1 LASAKTQLLNKTS
14 LPNDQVFIIER
25 VNEALSVSKE
35 NGGALILEGICAV
48 FGQRNE
54 NNRIY
59 EKQEYLPHLNYLN
72 EKIGKGQ
79 LFGELDHPQSFDVS
93 LKNVSH
99 VVESLR
105 YDESSNT
112 VRIKLKV
119 LDTPCGRIAKTLVES
134 GCTVSTS
141 SRAAGQVMEGGKV
154 KLHKIFTY
162 DLVAEPGF
170 SQAALSQVS
179 ESLGSNYS
187 MLFESLDGLKTTAIT
202 NKLTDISENF
212 NYRDSVS
219 IYQINSSDIPKQQN
233 NRTQMANDFVSRE
246 EMDQYSRIVK
256 KKIESLQESIS
267 KNNAG
272 LRGMVNEQADA
283 SQTQQLVEYVNYLA
297 GEMEKMM
304 EYSNYL
310 STMLN
315 KGIGYTEHVAEKVN
329 NVIDYSDY
337 LGENIQKSIQYSDY
351 LGEKLNQSI
360 NYSEYVAE
368 AVDKNIAYSNY
379 LAENLD
385 KSLQYSDYLAE
396 NIDKGIQYSEYVAEQ
411 AENGIKYSNYLGE
424 NLDAAIKY
432 SEYLGENLQ
441 KGIAYSEYIAE
452 SMNDRL
458 TPSAG
463 IKARK
468 LLADVKSLNESANL
482 EVSETSGVDELANAV
497 SGIISHIKSNSANA
511 VLENK
516 YPFLKLLTES
526 NRQKFYSLD
535 QATKTSIVETM
546 KGAIFF
552 NEADVINIMEQ
563 VMNREVENTPGY
575 IKFMP
580 EKYKEVYESMN
591 ENEKNWIAAQ
601 AINKVINTPYQA
613 KAFWDSRDLRG
624 INERIALQTT
634 INNNSINESQGKE
647 GYISLEQVNQS
658 LRGYSNSYLD
668 ALKRRAKN

>member
-1 LASAKTQLLNKTS
+1 
-14 LPNDQVFIIER
+14 VFIIER
-25 VNEALSVSKE
+25 VNEALSASKE
-35 NGGALILEGICAV
+35 NDGALVLEGICAV

-72 EKIGKGQ
+72 EKINKGQ
-79 LFGELDHPQSFDVS
+79 LFGELDHPQNFDVS

-105 YDESSNT
+105 YDEPSNT

-134 GCTVSTS
+134 GCTISTS

-179 ESLGSNYS
+179 ENLGSNYS

-202 NKLTDISENF
+202 NTLADISESFNF
-212 NYRDSVS
+212 EDSVK
-219 IYQINSSDIPKQQN
+219 IYRINNLDIPKQQN

-246 EMDQYSRIVK
+246 ELNQYSQLVK
-256 KKIESLQESIS
+256 KKFDSLQENLS

-272 LRGMVNEQADA
+272 LASISENQAEPA
-283 SQTQQLVEYVNYLA
+283 QTGQLVEYVNYLA
-297 GEMEKMM
+297 GEMEKLI
-304 EYSNYL
+304 EYSNYM

-337 LGENIQKSIQYSDY
+337 LGENLQKSISYSDY
-351 LGEKLNQSI
+351 IGEKLNQSI

-379 LAENLD
+379 LAEN
-385 KSLQYSDYLAE
+385 
-396 NIDKGIQYSEYVAEQ
+396 IDKGIQYSEYVAEQ
-411 AENGIKYSNYLGE
+411 AENGIKFSNYLAE
-424 NLDAAIKY
+424 NLDTAIRY

-458 TPSAG
+458 TPSTAT
-463 IKARK
+463 KARK
-468 LLADVKSLNESANL
+468 LLADVKTLNEGAQFEIDENA
-482 EVSETSGVDELANAV
+482 GVDELTSAV
-497 SGIISHIKSNSANA
+497 SGILSHIKSNSANA

-516 YPFLKLLTES
+516 YPFLKLLTEA
-526 NRQKFYSLD
+526 NRQRFYTLD
-535 QATKTSIVETM
+535 QNTKTAIVETM

-552 NEADVINIMEQ
+552 NEGDVISIMEA
-563 VMNREVENTPGY
+563 VMNKEVENTPGY

-580 EKYKEVYESMN
+580 ETYKSIFESMN
-591 ENEKNWIAAQ
+591 DNERNWISAQ
-601 AINKVINTPYQA
+601 AVNKVINTPYQA

-624 INERIALQTT
+624 IRERIAQENS

-658 LRGYSNSYLD
+658 LRGYSNNYLD
-668 ALKRRAKN
+668 ALKRRAQN

>member
-1 LASAKTQLLNKTS
+1 MATANTQLLHKSS
-14 LPNDQVFIIER
+14 LPSDQVFIIER
-25 VNEALSVSKE
+25 VNEALNVTKQ
-35 NGGALILEGICAV
+35 NDGALVLEGICAV

-99 VVESLR
+99 VVESLS
-105 YDESSNT
+105 YDEPSNT

-134 GCTVSTS
+134 GCTISTS

-202 NKLTDISENF
+202 NSLTDISESF
-212 NYRDSVS
+212 DFEESVKVYR
-219 IYQINSSDIPKQQN
+219 INSSDIPNQN
-233 NRTQMANDFVSRE
+233 NSTQMANEFVSKE
-246 EMDQYSRIVK
+246 EMNQYSQLVK
-256 KKIESLQESIS
+256 KKFDSLQENLS
-267 KNNAG
+267 KNNAD
-272 LRGMVNEQADA
+272 LLSL
-283 SQTQQLVEYVNYLA
+283 SQGVSEPAQTEKLVEYVNYLA
-297 GEMEKMM
+297 AEMEKMV

-329 NVIDYSDY
+329 TVINYSDY
-337 LGENIQKSIQYSDY
+337 LGEKVQKSIDYSDY
-351 LGEKLNQSI
+351 IGEKLNQSI

-368 AVDKNIAYSNY
+368 AVEKNIAYSNY

-385 KSLQYSDYLAE
+385 K
-396 NIDKGIQYSEYVAEQ
+396 GIQYSEYVAEQ
-411 AENGIKYSNYLGE
+411 AEKGIKFSNYLAE
-424 NLDAAIKY
+424 NLDAAIQY

-458 TPSAG
+458 APSASV
-463 IKARK
+463 KTRK
-468 LLADVKSLNESANL
+468 LLDEVKRINEGVDF
-482 EVSETSGVDELANAV
+482 EVNETSGVDELANAV
-497 SGIISHIKSNSANA
+497 EGIISHIKSNSANA
-511 VLENK
+511 VLESK
-516 YPFLKLLTES
+516 YPFLKLLSES
-526 NRQKFYSLD
+526 NKQKFYSLD
-535 QATKTSIVETM
+535 QTTKTSIVEAM
-546 KGAIFF
+546 SGAIYFT
-552 NEADVINIMEQ
+552 EGEVINIMEA
-563 VMNREVENTPGY
+563 VMNKEVENIPAY
-575 IKFMP
+575 VKFMP
-580 EKYKEVYESMN
+580 EKYKSLFESMTDG
-591 ENEKNWIAAQ
+591 ERNWIAAQ
-601 AINKVINTPYQA
+601 ATSMVINTPYQA
-613 KAFWDSRDLRG
+613 KAFWDSRDLRK
-624 INERIALQTT
+624 INERIAQEIE
-634 INNNSINESQGKE
+634 INNKVVNESQGKE
-647 GYISLEQVNQS
+647 GYISLEQVNEN
-658 LRGYSNSYLD
+658 LRGYSSSYLD
-668 ALKRRAKN
+668 ALKRRANS

>member
-1 LASAKTQLLNKTS
+1 
-14 LPNDQVFIIER
+14 
-25 VNEALSVSKE
+25 
-35 NGGALILEGICAV
+35 
-48 FGQRNE
+48 
-54 NNRIY
+54 
-59 EKQEYLPHLNYLN
+59 
-72 EKIGKGQ
+72 
-79 LFGELDHPQSFDVS
+79 LDHPQSFDVS

-105 YDESSNT
+105 YDEPSNT

-179 ESLGSNYS
+179 ESLGTNYS

-202 NKLTDISENF
+202 NKLTNISENF

-219 IYQINSSDIPKQQN
+219 IYKINSLDIPKQQN
-233 NRTQMANDFVSRE
+233 NRSQMANDFVSRE
-246 EMDQYSRIVK
+246 EMDQYSRLVK

-267 KNNAG
+267 KNNVG
-272 LRGMVNEQADA
+272 LSAAKSEQSGAA
-283 SQTQQLVEYVNYLA
+283 QTEQLVEYVNYLA
-297 GEMEKMM
+297 GEMEKMV

-310 STMLN
+310 SSMLN

-337 LGENIQKSIQYSDY
+337 LGENLQKSIQYSDY
-351 LGEKLNQSI
+351 IGEKLNQSI

-385 KSLQYSDYLAE
+385 KGLQYSDYLAE
-396 NIDKGIQYSEYVAEQ
+396 NIDKGIQYAEYVAEK
-411 AENGIKYSNYLGE
+411 AESGIKYSNYLGE

-458 TPSAG
+458 TPSSNL
-463 IKARK
+463 KTRK
-468 LLADVKSLNESANL
+468 LLADVKRLNESADF
-482 EVSETSGVDELANAV
+482 EVSETSGVDELTNAV
-497 SGIISHIKSNSANA
+497 SGIINHIKSNSANA
-511 VLENK
+511 VLESK
-516 YPFLKLLTES
+516 YPFLKLLTEA
-526 NRQKFYSLD
+526 NRQRFYSLD
-535 QATKTSIVETM
+535 QSTKTAIVETM
-546 KGAIFF
+546 KGSIFF
-552 NEADVINIMEQ
+552 NEGDVINIMEA
-563 VMNREVENTPGY
+563 VMNKEVENTPGY

-580 EKYKEVYESMN
+580 ETYKGIFESMTDG
-591 ENEKNWIAAQ
+591 ERNWVAAQ
-601 AINKVINTPYQA
+601 AINKVISTPYQA

-624 INERIALQTT
+624 IRERIAQETT

-658 LRGYSNSYLD
+658 LRGYSNGYLD
-668 ALKRRAKN
+668 ALKRRAQN

>member
-1 LASAKTQLLNKTS
+1 MASAKLQSLHKTS
-14 LPNDQVFIIER
+14 LPDNQVFIIER
-25 VNEALSVSKE
+25 VNEALSASKE
-35 NGGALILEGICAV
+35 NDGALVLEGICAV

-79 LFGELDHPQSFDVS
+79 LFGELDHPQNFDVS

-105 YDESSNT
+105 YDEPSNT

-134 GCTVSTS
+134 GCTISTS

-202 NKLTDISENF
+202 NQLADISESFNF
-212 NYRDSVS
+212 EDSVR
-219 IYQINSSDIPKQQN
+219 IYRINNLDIPKQQN

-246 EMDQYSRIVK
+246 ELNQYSQLVK
-256 KKIESLQESIS
+256 KKFDSLQESLS

-272 LRGMVNEQADA
+272 LVAISENQAETA
-283 SQTQQLVEYVNYLA
+283 NTGQLVEYVNYLA
-297 GEMEKMM
+297 GEMEKLI

-368 AVDKNIAYSNY
+368 TVDRSIEYSNY
-379 LAENLD
+379 LAQNV
-385 KSLQYSDYLAE
+385 
-396 NIDKGIQYSEYVAEQ
+396 DKGIQYAEYVAEQ
-411 AENGIKYSNYLGE
+411 AENGIKFSNYLAE
-424 NLDAAIKY
+424 NLDTAIRY

-463 IKARK
+463 AKARK
-468 LLADVKSLNESANL
+468 LLADVKSLNENASFEIDENA
-482 EVSETSGVDELANAV
+482 GVDELTNAV
-497 SGIISHIKSNSANA
+497 SGILSHIKSNSANA
-511 VLENK
+511 VLESK

-535 QATKTSIVETM
+535 QTTKTAIVETM

-552 NEADVINIMEQ
+552 NEADVINIMEA
-563 VMNREVENTPGY
+563 VMNKEVENTPGY
-575 IKFMP
+575 VKFMP
-580 EKYKEVYESMN
+580 EAYKSIFESMN
-591 ENEKNWIAAQ
+591 DNERNWISAQ

-624 INERIALQTT
+624 LRERIAVETT

-668 ALKRRAKN
+668 ALKRRAQN

>member
-1 LASAKTQLLNKTS
+1 MTSAKPKLLNKTS
-14 LPNDQVFIIER
+14 LPENQVFIIEK
-25 VNEALSVSKE
+25 VNEALNVSKE
-35 NGGALILEGICAV
+35 NDGSLILEGICAV

-59 EKQEYLPHLNYLN
+59 EKQEYLPHLSYLN
-72 EKIGKGQ
+72 EKIETGR
-79 LFGELDHPQSFDVS
+79 LFGELDHPQNFDVS

-99 VVESLR
+99 VVQGLR
-105 YDESSNT
+105 FDEPSNT

-134 GCTVSTS
+134 GCTISTS

-187 MLFESLDGLKTTAIT
+187 MLFESLDGLKNTAIT
-202 NKLTDISENF
+202 NDLTDISEKFNF
-212 NYRDSVS
+212 EDSVK
-219 IYQINSSDIPKQQN
+219 IYRINNSDISTQN
-233 NRTQMANDFVSRE
+233 NTKQMANDFVTRE
-246 EMDQYSRIVK
+246 EMNKYSQVVK
-256 KKIESLQESIS
+256 TKFDSLQESLS

-272 LRGMVNEQADA
+272 LRSLSESTGDSSE
-283 SQTQQLVEYVNYLA
+283 TGKLVEYVNYLA
-297 GEMEKMM
+297 AEMEKMV

-337 LGENIQKSIQYSDY
+337 LGEKIQKNIQYSDY
-351 LGEKLNQSI
+351 IGEKLNQSI
-360 NYSEYVAE
+360 NYGEYIAE

-379 LAENLD
+379 LAEN
-385 KSLQYSDYLAE
+385 
-396 NIDKGIQYSEYVAEQ
+396 IDKGIQYAEYVAEN
-411 AENGIKYSNYLGE
+411 AEKGIKYSNYLAE
-424 NLDAAIKY
+424 NLDASIKY

-441 KGIAYSEYIAE
+441 QGIAYSEYLAE
-452 SMNDRL
+452 SMNEKL
-458 TPSAG
+458 TSNTNV
-463 IKARK
+463 KARK
-468 LLADVKSLNESANL
+468 LLSDVKKLNEGAEYNID
-482 EVSETSGVDELANAV
+482 ENSGVDEITNAV
-497 SGIISHIKSNSANA
+497 SGILSHIKSNSANA
-511 VLENK
+511 VLEGK
-516 YPFLKLLTES
+516 YPFLKLLSES
-526 NRQKFYSLD
+526 NKQKFYSLD
-535 QATKTSIVETM
+535 QTTKSAIVETM

-552 NEADVINIMEQ
+552 TEGDVINIMES
-563 VMNREVENTPGY
+563 VMNHEVQNTPTY

-580 EKYKEVYESMN
+580 EKYKGVFESMTDG
-591 ENEKNWIAAQ
+591 EKNRLAAQ
-601 AINKVINTPYQA
+601 ASAMVINTPYQA

-624 INERIALQTT
+624 ISERIAQQSD
-634 INNNSINESQGKE
+634 INNNTVNESQGKE
-647 GYISLEQVNQS
+647 GYISLQHVNES

-668 ALKRRAKN
+668 ALKRRAK